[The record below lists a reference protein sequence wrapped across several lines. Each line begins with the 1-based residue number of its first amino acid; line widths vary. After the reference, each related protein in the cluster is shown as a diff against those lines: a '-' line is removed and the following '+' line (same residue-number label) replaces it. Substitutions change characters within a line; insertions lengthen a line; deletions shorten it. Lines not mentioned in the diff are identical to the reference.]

1 MPAYNIR
8 SLLGASNE
16 FKALRD
22 KTQRL
27 RALQQAYVG
36 STPVELAEAS
46 RVGYVRASTLWIFTD
61 NSAVA
66 AKLRQM
72 LPRVLPVIQKLE
84 PEITGIQIQVQA
96 EKGEI
101 SPVHHAK
108 KAMLSLDNI
117 ELIEIL
123 AKSVPDPDLKSA
135 LTQLAARNR
144 KSR

>member
-16 FKALRD
+16 LKALRD

-36 STPVELAEAS
+36 STPAELAEAS
-46 RVGYVRASTLWIFTD
+46 RVGYVRASTLWVFAD

-66 AKLRQM
+66 AKLRQL

-101 SPVHHAK
+101 SPAHHAK
-108 KAMLSLDNI
+108 KEMLSLDNI

-135 LTQLAARNR
+135 LADFAARNR

>member
-22 KTQRL
+22 KTQHL

-36 STPVELAEAS
+36 STPAELAEAS
-46 RVGYVRASTLWIFTD
+46 RVGYVRASTLWIFAD

-66 AKLRQM
+66 SKLRQM

-101 SPVHHAK
+101 SPSHHAK
-108 KAMLSLDNI
+108 KETLSLDNI

-135 LTQLAARNR
+135 LTQFAARNR